1 MTKAKTKKKLIKCE
15 LKQQIGHS
23 NVSIAQQAIRE
34 AAKVKN
40 DSKSIRLRETLDLIA
55 SEAQYHNSCYHN
67 YARSVATLP
76 DTEIYPKSSTEE
88 SQPSSEQTQTDETS
102 IFQTWSNFI
111 EKSFFKSRETTA
123 VSDLI
128 LKLEQIMLVTLCK
141 TQNLLK
147 RKAEGD

>member
-1 MTKAKTKKKLIKCE
+1 MKLLYRRSLQRTPSTTIIRPNSC
-15 LKQQIGHS
+15 IF
-23 NVSIAQQAIRE
+23 QAIRE

-40 DSKSIRLRETLDLIA
+40 DSKIIRLCETLDLIA

-76 DTEIYPKSSTEE
+76 DGEIYPKSSTEE
-88 SQPSSEQTQTDETS
+88 SQPSSEQTQIDETS

-123 VSDLI
+123 V
-128 LKLEQIMLVTLCK
+128 TLCK